1 MPSAACEH
9 ALTISTS
16 GRVFLHSWDSIWGLE
31 QCNSTRCLPG
41 TGTSAK
47 PYRYSSHL
55 FPRAEKRA
63 VCSAIRRHFL
73 QGVLMMSAHLGSP
86 FAHFVNIASC
96 TAQQMGICCIFR
108 KTSGNKGLYQTAK
121 KRKVAREPGPNK
133 SKLRFSFFLACF
145 AHFSFCFFWWILDF
159 ILIRVPSFEKWPF
172 PRISKEFFF
181 TRLARGFDVV
191 FHWSAAWPRLNEG
204 PKLWIS

>member
-16 GRVFLHSWDSIWGLE
+16 GRAFLHSWDSIWGLE

-73 QGVLMMSAHLGSP
+73 QGVLMMSAHLLWTNFPRHWILTS
-86 FAHFVNIASC
+86 FACEVFFLIQKTWEISNKETHEEILQFNKQKN
-96 TAQQMGICCIFR
+96 TKIFL
-108 KTSGNKGLYQTAK
+108 TLWLDCSVTW
-121 KRKVAREPGPNK
+121 
-133 SKLRFSFFLACF
+133 SKLQRMC
-145 AHFSFCFFWWILDF
+145 
-159 ILIRVPSFEKWPF
+159 
-172 PRISKEFFF
+172 
-181 TRLARGFDVV
+181 
-191 FHWSAAWPRLNEG
+191 
-204 PKLWIS
+204 

>member
-16 GRVFLHSWDSIWGLE
+16 GRAFLHSWDSIWGLE

-41 TGTSAK
+41 TGTPAK

-73 QGVLMMSAHLGSP
+73 QGVLMMSAHLLWTNFP
-86 FAHFVNIASC
+86 RH
-96 TAQQMGICCIFR
+96 
-108 KTSGNKGLYQTAK
+108 
-121 KRKVAREPGPNK
+121 
-133 SKLRFSFFLACF
+133 
-145 AHFSFCFFWWILDF
+145 WILTSF
-159 ILIRVPSFEKWPF
+159 ACEVFFQSKRRERFRTSRLMKKFCNLINRRTRKSSLLYGWIALWCDPNSSVCV
-172 PRISKEFFF
+172 RIYLIFQEFTTCLLVKYTIKFLKHTNIF
-181 TRLARGFDVV
+181 AM
-191 FHWSAAWPRLNEG
+191 
-204 PKLWIS
+204 